1 MKVLLESSTESEWA
15 ARALEELGHEVIVAD
30 PNFAPMY
37 ATRNKMG
44 EDRQARCRRLGAGLP
59 AGRSSASAPSERCAA
74 ARADAALGE
83 GGGGGIPQ
91 RLRTMPSVGPI
102 TSAALVACFDGAQRF
117 HTVQQARS
125 YLGLVPRE
133 LSSGE
138 QQ

>member
-83 GGGGGIPQ
+83 AVDGGIPQ
-91 RLRTMPSVGPI
+91 RVHRASGG
-102 TSAALVACFDGAQRF
+102 AAAPVRVSPQERRGGQLPQ
-117 HTVQQARS
+117 
-125 YLGLVPRE
+125 
-133 LSSGE
+133 
-138 QQ
+138 